1 MKNTHTL
8 TCLPMK
14 LTLPILNQLTVEL
27 EITDNPYGLTPDDL
41 FQMAARIN
49 KKRSFL
55 FVSKVLGK
63 HIPINPKM
71 GLITGALLANRYIE
85 TVKGK
90 ETGCRE
96 ELLFS
101 FLNDSQRF
109 VDDPFIDEQV
119 NPVIIGFAE
128 TATALGH
135 AFYHSFKQANF
146 LHTTREELIGIEPVI
161 TFEEEHSHATSH
173 RCYVDESI
181 LNNDR
186 EIILVDDEMTT
197 GKTNI
202 NIIRSIHAKFPRK
215 MYTVVSILDWRT
227 EEHLQL
233 YKKLEQELEITI
245 HSVSLLKGNI
255 QISGSPE
262 FEGKLTDETEP
273 VRHTSAVSTINLKDQ
288 LSKECTSIYYSSIS
302 QEGDVRNTP
311 FSAETGR
318 FGLSTASNRGINQ
331 SLKEIG
337 QFLSTLRTGRN
348 VLCLGTGEFMYVPM
362 KLASYMGEGVSYQST
377 TRSPIYIENHEQ
389 YGAKYGLTFPNPED
403 GGIKQFV
410 YNIPPNKYDQVFV
423 FFERAVS
430 MDKLQPMLHE
440 LMKANIP
447 DIKVVFFNGS
457 CMSDE

>member
-1 MKNTHTL
+1 
-8 TCLPMK
+8 MK
-14 LTLPILNQLTVEL
+14 LTLPVLNQLAVDI
-27 EITDNPYGLTPDDL
+27 EITENPYELTPDDL

-63 HIPINPKM
+63 HIPINPTI

-85 TVKGK
+85 TVKGI

-101 FLNDSQRF
+101 FLNDSKGYT
-109 VDDPFIDEQV
+109 DDPFIDERV

-135 AFYHSFKQANF
+135 AFYHSFKQADF
-146 LHTTREELIGIEPVI
+146 FHTTREELLGIDPVI

-197 GKTNI
+197 GKTNV
-202 NIIRSIHAKFPRK
+202 NIIRSIHARFPRK
-215 MYTVVSILDWRT
+215 IYTVVSILDWRG

-233 YKKLEQELEITI
+233 YKKLEQELGIII

-255 QISGSPE
+255 QISGNLGIE
-262 FEGKLTDETEP
+262 EQLTEGTES
-273 VRHTSAVSTINLKDQ
+273 RCHTAAVSTININERFPHEL
-288 LSKECTSIYYSSIS
+288 TPINYPSIS
-302 QEGDVRNTP
+302 LEGAVRNIP

-318 FGLSTASNRGINQ
+318 FGLSAGSNKQIDQ
-331 SLKEIG
+331 TLEEIG
-337 QFLSTLRTGRN
+337 QFLSTQRTGKK

-362 KLASYMGEGVSYQST
+362 KLASYMGQGVSYQST
-377 TRSPIYIENHEQ
+377 TRSPIYIEKSEQ
-389 YGAKYGLTFPNPED
+389 YGAQYGITFPNPED

-410 YNIPPNKYDQVFV
+410 YNIPPNEYDQLFV

-430 MDKLQPMLHE
+430 MDKLQPMLQE

-447 DIKVVFFNGS
+447 EIKVVFFNGS
-457 CMSDE
+457 CMVDE

>member
-14 LTLPILNQLTVEL
+14 LTLPILNQLTVEI
-27 EITDNPYGLTPDDL
+27 EITDNPYGLTLDDL
-41 FQMAARIN
+41 FQMAARMN

-71 GLITGALLANRYIE
+71 GLLTGALLANRYIE
-85 TVKGK
+85 TVKGI

-96 ELLFS
+96 DLLFS
-101 FLNDSQRF
+101 FLNDSKRY
-109 VDDPFIDEQV
+109 VDDPFIDERV

-135 AFYHSFKQANF
+135 AFYHSFKQADF
-146 LHTTREELIGIEPVI
+146 FHTTREELLGIAPVI

-197 GKTNI
+197 GKTNV
-202 NIIRSIHAKFPRK
+202 NIIRSIHARFPRK
-215 MYTVVSILDWRT
+215 MYTVVSILDWRA

-233 YKKLEQELEITI
+233 YKKLEHELGITI

-255 QISGSPE
+255 EVAGSPE
-262 FEGKLTDETEP
+262 IEEQLSEETESICP
-273 VRHTSAVSTINLKDQ
+273 TAAVSTIHINERFSNEL
-288 LSKECTSIYYSSIS
+288 TPINYSSIS
-302 QEGDVRNTP
+302 QERVVRDIP
-311 FSAETGR
+311 FSTETGR
-318 FGLSTASNRGINQ
+318 FGLSAGSNKLIDQ
-331 SLKEIG
+331 SLEEIG
-337 QFLSTLRTGRN
+337 QFLATVRTGKK

-362 KLASYMGEGVSYQST
+362 KLASYMGQGVSYQST
-377 TRSPIYIENHEQ
+377 TRSPIYIENHKQ
-389 YGAKYGLTFPNPED
+389 YGAKYGIAFPNPED
-403 GGIKQFV
+403 WGIKQFV
-410 YNIPPNKYDQVFV
+410 YNIPPNEYDQLFV

-430 MDKLQPMLHE
+430 MDKLQPMLNE
-440 LMKANIP
+440 LMKAKIP
-447 DIKVVFFNGS
+447 EIKVVFFNG
-457 CMSDE
+457 